1 MQCLVEAFGFGFK
14 GKAFKLGLRAQG
26 LGYLLLAWKPAL
38 GKLWNALRGSPKALE
53 RALEF

>member
-1 MQCLVEAFGFGFK
+1 MQCLVEALGFGFK
-14 GKAFKLGLRAQG
+14 GKVFKLGLRAQG

-38 GKLWNALRGSPKALE
+38 GKRWNAVRSSQKALE